1 VNARERLFAVLNGE
15 PTDHVPIWLLF
26 PYHRTS
32 YYGDVRVEPSYLPV
46 FEASKKYAIMLNR
59 RNPRISTFSPEV
71 KTWEEVFF
79 ENGEDVQRS
88 FVEFRGRQ
96 IFSETRKQKFST
108 QVKKLLASP
117 EDLEFYCSLPVN
129 LDQNRIVA
137 ELNTHLPQYLQE
149 QAEFPIEFGA
159 MMLDLGEPVGALY
172 GISKLEEYAVWSL
185 THSDMIVDFFDRIMQ
200 QKRMVYRYFLERNLA
215 DVYFMVGSELAS
227 PPLVSRKT
235 FQRWILPYATELI
248 EMIHNHGAKVI
259 QHYHGMIKQILPDFV
274 SMAPDALHTIEA
286 PPVGNCT
293 FTEAYQIVGDK
304 IVLIGNIQYDNFRSD
319 TPAQMAE
326 AVRAVLNECKGKRLI
341 LSPSAGPYEPAIS
354 ERIQAN
360 YLTFMKT
367 AWEYP
372 T

>member
-1 VNARERLFAVLNGE
+1 
-15 PTDHVPIWLLF
+15 
-26 PYHRTS
+26 
-32 YYGDVRVEPSYLPV
+32 
-46 FEASKKYAIMLNR
+46 
-59 RNPRISTFSPEV
+59 
-71 KTWEEVFF
+71 
-79 ENGEDVQRS
+79 
-88 FVEFRGRQ
+88 
-96 IFSETRKQKFST
+96 
-108 QVKKLLASP
+108 
-117 EDLEFYCSLPVN
+117 
-129 LDQNRIVA
+129 
-137 ELNTHLPQYLQE
+137 
-149 QAEFPIEFGA
+149 
-159 MMLDLGEPVGALY
+159 
-172 GISKLEEYAVWSL
+172 
-185 THSDMIVDFFDRIMQ
+185 
-200 QKRMVYRYFLERNLA
+200 VYRYFLERNLA

-367 AWEYP
+367 AWENP